1 MKELEIP
8 SPILPPKKTLSKD
21 ECSIVNSVGLYIIQK
36 LREEDLKEIL
46 PSSSLEESDLNL
58 ENEAEELN
66 SKCSIV
72 ELILNN
78 RDILVNYDEFYEEEC
93 QLSLLN
99 WAWNIHRKF
108 FAGKKIEMNS
118 AGKNLETSTNINVN
132 TNANNYLYKDLLFK
146 NNCLNN
152 KAEILLF
159 NILNIFEI
167 FPIKPDDLK
176 SLNFIEKL
184 RDIKKDMKSRNLLLY
199 KKIKKL
205 INFWKKMIKFFDA
218 QNKPKSPSSGEKS
231 ESPRIFDVSLNQKL
245 LLENCDT
252 EKKEKKK
259 KISFKSKKED
269 CEIMSSNISLDDT
282 ESGEHKIKKKNVHW
296 KSQES
301 LVEKIEFDPMNAPIE
316 I

>member
-1 MKELEIP
+1 MKELEI
-8 SPILPPKKTLSKD
+8 SSAIFPPKKCPSKD
-21 ECSIVNSVGLYIIQK
+21 DSSNLSTVGLYIIQK
-36 LREEDLKEIL
+36 LREEDLKEML
-46 PSSSLEESDLNL
+46 PSLSLDESNLNL
-58 ENEAEELN
+58 ENVAEELN
-66 SKCSIV
+66 SKYGIV

-78 RDILVNYDEFYEEEC
+78 RDILVNLDEFYEEEC

-108 FAGKKIEMNS
+108 FGRKNETNS
-118 AGKNLETSTNINVN
+118 TGNNLETD
-132 TNANNYLYKDLLFK
+132 TNANIFLNKEFLFK
-146 NNCLNN
+146 NKCLNN

-205 INFWKKMIKFFDA
+205 INFWKKMIKFFEA
-218 QNKPKSPSSGEKS
+218 KNKPNSPSPEEKS
-231 ESPRIFDVSLNQKL
+231 DNVFRIFDVSLNQKRS
-245 LLENCDT
+245 LENFDT
-252 EKKEKKK
+252 DKKEKKK
-259 KISFKSKKED
+259 KITFITKKED

-282 ESGEHKIKKKNVHW
+282 ESGEHKIKKKNVSW
-296 KSQES
+296 KSQDS
-301 LVEKIEFDPMNAPIE
+301 LVEKIEFDPMNAPFE

>member
-1 MKELEIP
+1 MKELEI
-8 SPILPPKKTLSKD
+8 SSAIFPPKKCPSKD
-21 ECSIVNSVGLYIIQK
+21 DSSNLSTVGLYIIQK
-36 LREEDLKEIL
+36 LREEDLKEML
-46 PSSSLEESDLNL
+46 PSLSLDESNLNL
-58 ENEAEELN
+58 ENVAEELN
-66 SKCSIV
+66 SKYGIV

-78 RDILVNYDEFYEEEC
+78 RDILVNLDEFYEEEC

-108 FAGKKIEMNS
+108 FGRKNETNS
-118 AGKNLETSTNINVN
+118 TGNNLETD
-132 TNANNYLYKDLLFK
+132 TNANIFLNKEFLFK
-146 NNCLNN
+146 NKCLNN

-205 INFWKKMIKFFDA
+205 INFWKKMIKFFEA
-218 QNKPKSPSSGEKS
+218 KNKPNSPSPEEKS
-231 ESPRIFDVSLNQKL
+231 DNVFRIFDVSLNQKRS
-245 LLENCDT
+245 LENCDT
-252 EKKEKKK
+252 DKKEKKK
-259 KISFKSKKED
+259 KITFITKKID
-269 CEIMSSNISLDDT
+269 CEIMSSNISLVDT
-282 ESGEHKIKKKNVHW
+282 ESGEHKIKKKNVSW
-296 KSQES
+296 KSQDS
-301 LVEKIEFDPMNAPIE
+301 LVEKIEFDPMNAPFE